1 MPRVVDHRARRAEIV
16 AAVFR
21 LVARE
26 GAEAVTVRRVAAEAG
41 VSTGALAHYFSD
53 KDELLTAAFT
63 EVVARGHYRMQALSQ
78 DRDVAELL
86 FQMLI
91 APLPLNEERRTES
104 RVWFAF
110 LDRGLAH
117 KEAAALLRAVYG
129 EWRRSIGEIV
139 AMGQRMGR
147 FRADLDPQ
155 ETASSLIATV
165 DGITMQAVVDP
176 EALDP
181 DVQRRLIRSRIETL
195 LAG

>member
-26 GAEAVTVRRVAAEAG
+26 GAEAVTGRRVAAEAG

-63 EVVARGHYRMQALSQ
+63 EVVARSHYRVQALSP

-91 APLPLNEERRTES
+91 APLPLNDERRTES

-117 KEAAALLRAVYG
+117 KEATALLRTVYS
-129 EWRRSIGEIV
+129 EWRRSISEII
-139 AMGQRMGR
+139 ATGRRTGR
-147 FRADLDPQ
+147 FRADLDPHA
-155 ETASSLIATV
+155 TASSLIATV

-181 DVQRRLIRSRIETL
+181 DAQRRLIRSHVEAL
-195 LAG
+195 LAD